1 MVRRYKET
9 IFIVRD
15 HYEPLKGW
23 GWVDVDTEVVKRLGM
38 STVRPQSIFLDHIE
52 HKALQALGKRYP
64 QCINP
69 PHRVRAAG
77 KKFVVNINGDFI
89 NLSVQ
94 KSLTIEAV
102 CAWVKTWA
110 SPDAKIITPGNKT
123 ISLVGEPIAK
133 GSAFVYFVFNAD
145 SNAIKIGKARDLEK
159 RIRSLQT
166 VSPSR
171 LKLLKAT
178 QVTDEKEASLL
189 ESSLRRK
196 FAHLRITGE
205 WFKAE
210 SELLDYLENL

>member
-1 MVRRYKET
+1 MVRRYKAT

-23 GWVDVDTEVVKRLGM
+23 GWVDVNTEVVISFGL
-38 STVRPQSIFLDHIE
+38 STQRPAGIFLNHIE
-52 HKALQALGKRYP
+52 HAALQALGKRYP

-69 PHRVRAAG
+69 PHRGTSGG
-77 KKFVVNINGDFI
+77 KKFIVNNNGELI

-102 CAWVKTWA
+102 CAWIKTWA

-123 ISLVGEPIAK
+123 ISLVGSPIAK

-159 RIRSLQT
+159 RLRSLQT
-166 VSPSR
+166 VSPSK

-178 QVTDEKEASLL
+178 HVTDEKEANLL
-189 ESSLRRK
+189 ESSLHRQ
-196 FAHLRITGE
+196 FAYLRITGE

-210 SELLDYLENL
+210 SELLNYLENL